1 MTTPSVHAS
10 EVKFTG
16 RAFGVRVDEVE
27 YAPGRR
33 HRIETVTHSAAVTML
48 PLDDGQIWFVR
59 QYRHSAGA
67 LLLELP
73 AGTLNAG
80 EDPALA
86 AGREL
91 QEEIGQRAATLVP
104 LGSFWLA
111 PGYSTEKM
119 HVFLASG
126 FTPDALPQDEDE
138 LIEIVKVPVAEAL
151 AKARNG
157 EIQDAKSLATLFLAL
172 PLLAG

>member
-1 MTTPSVHAS
+1 MTTPPVHAS

-16 RAFGVRVDEVE
+16 RAFGVRVDDVE

-48 PLDDGQIWFVR
+48 PFEDGQIWFVR

-91 QEEIGQRAATLVP
+91 REEIGQRAASLVP